1 MIIDLEGI
9 AHKLT
14 TKLYGETDLDE
25 VEKAKIE
32 YGLSLTLGVGLAL
45 VVSLGFAL
53 VLGTVGYTL
62 ILFAST
68 MALRIFSGGAHCTS
82 YDRCLALSLL
92 VFVPGAYA
100 IKVAGALPFQTQL
113 AAYAGLSLLSLFY
126 LVFKSVKLAALVL
139 LINALALGLCYL
151 LTGGLAPQALL
162 SLAVGIGFQTA
173 MLTRPGQWLVG
184 LADKVLKFVV
194 S

>member
-9 AHKLT
+9 SHKLT
-14 TKLYGETDLDE
+14 LKLYGETDLDE

-45 VVSLGFAL
+45 MVAL
-53 VLGTVGYTL
+53 VFAFLLGTVRYTL

-82 YDRCLALSLL
+82 YDRCLTLSLL

-100 IKVAGALPFQTQL
+100 IKAAGALSPQVL
-113 AAYAGLSLLSLFY
+113 LVAYGGMSMLYLIY
-126 LVFKSVKLAALVL
+126 LVFRDAKLAGLVL
-139 LINALALGLCYL
+139 FINALALGLCYL
-151 LTGGLAPQALL
+151 LTGGLPPQALL
-162 SLAVGIGFQTA
+162 SLAGGIAFQTT
-173 MLTRPGQWLVG
+173 MLTRPGQWLIAQ
-184 LADKVLKFVV
+184 ADKVLKFVI

>member
-1 MIIDLEGI
+1 MIINLEGI
-9 AHKLT
+9 AHRLT
-14 TKLYGETDLDE
+14 TKLYGSTDLDE

-92 VFVPGAYA
+92 VFVSGAYA
-100 IKVAGALPFQTQL
+100 VKVAGALSPQVLL
-113 AAYAGLSLLSLFY
+113 AMYGGLSLLPLLY
-126 LVFKSVKLAALVL
+126 LVFKDAKLAGLVL
-139 LINALALGLCYL
+139 LINGLAMGLCYL
-151 LTGGLAPQALL
+151 LAGGLAPQALL
-162 SLAVGIGFQTA
+162 SLAVGICFQTA
-173 MLTRPGQWLVG
+173 MLTRPGQWFVSQ
-184 LADKVLKFVV
+184 ADRVLKIVV